1 MNRKLD
7 HARRLYIEGI
17 RDGHP
22 VEAITAYTGDR
33 YTQHSTGVADGREG
47 FIAFFTEFLERNPER
62 HIEIPRGWSD
72 GQYVFLHAYQKM
84 GDTQWVTTDFFDTD
98 ADDKIIE
105 HWDVITAFTGP
116 GVTGR
121 TQVDGPTE
129 TVDHHLTDANK
140 ATVRALLADMIAKP
154 DATAAELATYLALDL
169 KQHNPQLADGIDA
182 FITRPLRYE
191 EIVLCVGEGN
201 FVATLCKAAQGD
213 QAMCQ
218 ADIFRLDGGK
228 IVEHWDNGE
237 PVPAEDVNGG
247 KF

>member
-7 HARRLYIEGI
+7 HARRLYLEGI

-22 VEAITAYTGDR
+22 VQAVNAYTGER

-47 FIAFFTEFLERNPER
+47 FIAFFSEFLKRNPER
-62 HIEIPRGWSD
+62 HIEIPRAWTD

-105 HWDVITAFTGP
+105 HWDVITAFSGP
-116 GVTGR
+116 GATGR

-129 TVDHHLTDANK
+129 TVDHHLTDGNK
-140 ATVRALLADMIAKP
+140 ARVMTMLERMIANP
-154 DATAAELATYLALDL
+154 DTSATALAPYVAEDL
-169 KQHNPQLADGIDA
+169 RQHNPQHGDGIDA
-182 FITRPLRYE
+182 FLARALCYQE
-191 EIVLCVGEGN
+191 VVLCVGEGN
-201 FVATLCKAAQGD
+201 FVATLCKADLGR

-218 ADIFRLDGGK
+218 ADIFRLDDGK

-237 PVPAEDVNGG
+237 PVPAKDVNGG